1 MAAGILETIR
11 SQAFC
16 LRMESSGPFI
26 EEGQTLVKQFCWATV
41 GIGLLLAGA
50 ASAQNLCSQCGDHTR
65 QQVETVDSSHA
76 TYAIDMGGKIDG
88 PMTRDPI
95 GYWAY
100 DQYWEPNV
108 RVTMENIGDS
118 PVVNPWLQR
127 AGTMDTR
134 TLKSIVDS
142 IVTPGM
148 SDKEKARRIWEF
160 EINSRFHATTQD
172 DEVGDVVKRV
182 NVYGYTLCY
191 DESKDISDLW
201 RAAGLKVR
209 KGYPTGH
216 SLAEV
221 YYEGGWHELDSDE
234 SIISL
239 LRDNE
244 TIASESQVVS
254 DHDLMKRTHTY
265 GVLAPDNRL
274 SDEGGASLIYWEGE
288 RSGEQPSVTKHT
300 MNFTLRPQ
308 ESITWAWDPAGR
320 YHASPYPSDPGSKDP
335 NQWNKRWRVIAHVMD
350 GDTTYA
356 PDLGKA
362 STLQYL
368 HTVGVE
374 QRLPGKFGDGLYLT
388 GSSGSVDVPVNTA
401 YPVVGGR
408 LVVDLARQNVNDDA
422 VAISISFDGGKTFR
436 DVQTSFAS
444 DFDRMYVDLNP
455 FFPQTD
461 PARYQ
466 YILRFTLSSS
476 EEKPAVALKGF
487 TLASTLEMAP
497 LAMPGVVLGDNHFT
511 FTDDSPAATKVRIT
525 HVWKECDADVAIPA
539 AAVGVSPIEGK
550 IYSGTQVK
558 FVWRAGAGVAPGD
571 YQFQLSEFPDMRWP
585 LSPNFNKLISR
596 TANQGTPTFE
606 LPYAG
611 LLNPDQK
618 YYWHVRARSTDHV
631 WGPWSETYA
640 FSAEAPAVPVEVKAN
655 FNSGD
660 RTVQLTWSAGKD
672 GTPPVAYRIYGS
684 EERGFTASDQRYQY
698 NDGLQGTQWASANL
712 LLETHG
718 AADSVSLP
726 SSQWRPYYRVVAV
739 DGKGRWSGPSALAE
753 LSHPLIATDKLPNAV
768 ASQPYKVQIVTSAS
782 IGHLVSADENG
793 KSYQMRFRTGDDLA
807 YDMSGAPAG
816 FSIDNHGVIS
826 DSVGEA
832 KPGKYNVTI
841 GVKSEKGAADS
852 VTLPLTVV
860 GK

>member
-1 MAAGILETIR
+1 VK
-11 SQAFC
+11 
-16 LRMESSGPFI
+16 PF
-26 EEGQTLVKQFCWATV
+26 FWATF
-41 GIGLLLAGA
+41 GIGLLLAGT
-50 ASAQNLCSQCGDHTR
+50 ASGQNLCSQCGDNTR
-65 QQVETVDSSHA
+65 QQVETIDSSHA
-76 TYAIDMGGKIDG
+76 NYTIDMGGKIDG

-108 RVTMENIGDS
+108 RVTMENIGDT

-160 EINSRFHATTQD
+160 EINNRFHATTQD
-172 DEVGDVVKRV
+172 DEVADVVKRV

-221 YYEGGWHELDSDE
+221 YYDGGWHELDSDE

-244 TIASESQVVS
+244 TIASESQIVA

-274 SDEGGASLIYWEGE
+274 TDEGGAALIYWEGP
-288 RSGEQPSVTKHT
+288 RSGEQPSLTKHT
-300 MNFTLRPQ
+300 MDFTLRPQ
-308 ESITWAWDPAGR
+308 ESITWAWNPAGR
-320 YHASPYPSDPGSKDP
+320 FHAAPYPSDPGSKDP

-350 GDTTYA
+350 GNTTYA
-356 PDLGKA
+356 PDLSKP

-368 HTVGVE
+368 QTTGVE
-374 QRLPGKFGDGLYLT
+374 QRLPGKFGNGLYLT
-388 GSSGSVDVPVNTA
+388 GDTGSIDVPVKTA

-408 LVVDLARQNVNDDA
+408 LIVNLARQNVNADT
-422 VAISISFDGGKTFR
+422 VAISISFDDGKTWNH
-436 DVQTSFAS
+436 VQTSFGS

-455 FFPQTD
+455 FFPQTG

-466 YILRFTLSSS
+466 YILRFTLNSPS
-476 EEKPAVALKGF
+476 EKPEVALNGF
-487 TLASTLEMAP
+487 VLRSTLEMAL
-497 LAMPGVVLGDNHFT
+497 LAMPGVVLGQNQFT
-511 FTDDSPAATKVRIT
+511 FADDSPTATKVRIT
-525 HVWKECDADVAIPA
+525 HVWKECDGNVAIPA
-539 AAVGVSPIEGK
+539 APLAVTPAEGK
-550 IYSGTQVK
+550 TYSGTRVK
-558 FVWRAGAGVAPGD
+558 FVWRPGSDIAPAD
-571 YQFQLSEFPDMRWP
+571 YQFQLSEFPNMRWP

-596 TANQGTPTFE
+596 TAYQGTPTFE
-606 LPYAG
+606 LPYIG
-611 LLNPDQK
+611 LLNPGQK
-618 YYWHVRARSTDHV
+618 YYWHVRARSADQV
-631 WGPWSETYA
+631 WGPWSKTYM
-640 FSAEAPAVPVEVKAN
+640 FSAIAPAVPLDVTAN
-655 FNSGD
+655 FDRAN
-660 RTVQLTWSAGKD
+660 RTVQLSWQNGKN
-672 GTPPVAYRIYGS
+672 GTQPVSYRIYGS
-684 EERGFTASDQRYQY
+684 EERGFTAHDNRYEF
-698 NDGLQGTQWASANL
+698 NDGLKGTQWAAANL
-712 LLETHG
+712 LIETHSPKG
-718 AADSVSLP
+718 SISLP
-726 SSQWRPYYRVVAV
+726 EALWRPYYRVVAV
-739 DGKGRWSGPSALAE
+739 DGKGRSSGPSALAE
-753 LSHPLIATDKLPNAV
+753 LSHPLIATSQLPNAIE
-768 ASQPYKVQIVTSAS
+768 SQFYKTQIATSAS

-793 KSYQMRFRTGDDLA
+793 KSYQMKFRYGDELA
-807 YDMSGAPAG
+807 FEMTGAPAG
-816 FSIDNHGVIS
+816 LTIDNHGVIS
-826 DSVGEA
+826 GFIGDA
-832 KPGKYNVTI
+832 KPAKYEVTI
-841 GVKSEKGAADS
+841 RVKNSRNGAADS

>member
-1 MAAGILETIR
+1 LKQLCCA
-11 SQAFC
+11 
-16 LRMESSGPFI
+16 
-26 EEGQTLVKQFCWATV
+26 TLA
-41 GIGLLLAGA
+41 IGLLLACT
-50 ASAQNLCSQCGDHTR
+50 ASGQNLCSECGDNTR
-65 QQVETVDSSHA
+65 QQVETIDSSHA
-76 TYAIDMGGKIDG
+76 TYILDMGGKIDG

-108 RVTMENIGDS
+108 RVTMENLGDT

-160 EINSRFHATTQD
+160 EINHRFHATTQD
-172 DEVGDVVKRV
+172 DEVADVVKRV

-221 YYEGGWHELDSDE
+221 YYDGGWHELDSDE

-239 LRDNE
+239 LRDDE
-244 TIASESQVVS
+244 TIASESQIVA

-274 SDEGGASLIYWEGE
+274 SDEGGAALIYWEGP
-288 RSGEQPSVTKHT
+288 RSGEQPSLTKHT
-300 MNFTLRPQ
+300 MDFTLRPK
-308 ESITWAWDPAGR
+308 ESITWAWNPAGR
-320 YHASPYPSDPGSKDP
+320 FHAAPYPSDPGSNDP

-356 PDLGKA
+356 PDLGKP
-362 STLQYL
+362 STLKYL
-368 HTVGVE
+368 QTTGVE
-374 QRLPGKFGDGLYLT
+374 QQLAGKFGSGFYLT
-388 GSSGSVDVPVNTA
+388 GHSGSIDVPVKTA

-408 LVVDLARQNVNDDA
+408 LTVDLARQNVNDDT
-422 VAISISFDGGKTFR
+422 VATSISFDDGKTWK

-444 DFDRMYVDLNP
+444 DYDRMYVDLNP

-466 YILRFTLSSS
+466 YILRFTLSSPS
-476 EEKPAVALKGF
+476 DKPEVVLKGL
-487 TLASTLEMAP
+487 TLHSTLEMAP
-497 LAMPGVVLGDNHFT
+497 LAMPGVVLGENDFT
-511 FTDDSPAATKVRIT
+511 FTNDSPTPTKVRIT
-525 HVWKECDADVAIPA
+525 HVWKECDANVVIPA
-539 AAVGVSPIEGK
+539 PPAAVTPAEGK
-550 IYSGTQVK
+550 TFSGTRVK
-558 FVWRAGAGVAPGD
+558 FVWRPGSDVAPAD

-596 TANQGTPTFE
+596 TTHQGTPTFE

-611 LLNPDQK
+611 LLNPGQK
-618 YYWHVRARSTDHV
+618 YYWHVRARSADHV
-631 WGPWSETYA
+631 WGQWSKTYV
-640 FSAEAPAVPVEVKAN
+640 FSAAAPAVPVDVAAKFDRA
-655 FNSGD
+655 D
-660 RTVQLTWSAGKD
+660 RTVQLTWQAGKD
-672 GTPPVAYRIYGS
+672 GAQPVTYRIYGS
-684 EERGFTASDQRYQY
+684 EERGFTANEDRYEY
-698 NDGLQGTQWASANL
+698 NNGLDGTQWASANL
-712 LLETHG
+712 LLETHTP
-718 AADSVSLP
+718 AESVTLP
-726 SSQWRPYYRVVAV
+726 QALWRPYYRVVAV
-739 DGKGRWSGPSALAE
+739 DGKGRLSGPSALAE
-753 LSHPLIATDKLPNAV
+753 LSHPLIATSQLPNATE
-768 ASQPYKVQIVTSAS
+768 SQFYKAQVVTSAS

-793 KSYQMRFRTGDDLA
+793 KSYQMKFRTGDDLA
-807 YDMSGAPAG
+807 FDMSGAPAG
-816 FSIDNHGVIS
+816 LSIDSHGVIS
-826 DSVGEA
+826 GFVGDA
-832 KPGKYNVTI
+832 KPAKYDVTI
-841 GVKSEKGAADS
+841 HVKNNKNGAADS